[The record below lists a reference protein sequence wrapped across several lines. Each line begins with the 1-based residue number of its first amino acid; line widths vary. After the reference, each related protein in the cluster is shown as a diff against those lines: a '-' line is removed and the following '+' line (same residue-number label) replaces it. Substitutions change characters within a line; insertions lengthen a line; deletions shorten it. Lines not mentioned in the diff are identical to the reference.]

1 MKVFLNSSPSKVT
14 TFSPSE
20 VEGVFSF
27 HRTLPNYT
35 PTPLVPLN
43 RIADRLGVEHLLIK
57 DEGKRFGLKAFKAL
71 GASHAVFRI
80 LHERSGGNLKPE
92 DFLTEKG
99 RKLADGTTFSCATD
113 GNHGR
118 AVAWIARLLGRPSV
132 IFVPHETVPARIE
145 AIESEGAKVIVVN
158 GGYDDAV
165 RRAAEEA
172 KKETRL
178 IIADTGY
185 AGYMKIPLYIQQG
198 YLTLFKEISI
208 QLKEQGEK
216 PPDIVFIQS
225 GVGAFAFAAASY
237 FHDPATLPRLIS
249 VEPTAAD
256 CLFRSAETGNGR
268 PHSIIPEENTIMAG
282 LNCGT
287 PSLTAWPAVRDRFD
301 AFVAVEDNYAKEAM
315 MLLADEGVVSG
326 ESGAAGL
333 AGLIALHSERPDFI
347 EKDLRIRHGVRVL
360 LINTEANTNPEGY
373 YKIVGKTATEV
384 ERITPDNHSIS
395 SEK

>member
-1 MKVFLNSSPSKVT
+1 LKVFLNSSPSKVSP
-14 TFSPSE
+14 FSPSE
-20 VEGVFSF
+20 LEKVLSF

-43 RIADRLGVEHLLIK
+43 RVADRLGVEHLFIK

-80 LHERSGGNLKPE
+80 LHERSGGILRPE
-92 DFLTEKG
+92 DFLAEKG
-99 RKLADGTTFSCATD
+99 RRLADGITFSCATD

-118 AVAWIARLLGRPSV
+118 AVAWIAQLLGKPAV
-132 IFVPHETVPARIE
+132 IFVPRGTVHARIE
-145 AIESEGAKVIVVN
+145 AIESEGAEVVVVN
-158 GGYDDAV
+158 DSYDDAV

-172 KKETRL
+172 KRENRL

-185 AGYMKIPLYIQQG
+185 ADYMEIPIYIQQG
-198 YLTLFKEISI
+198 YLTLFRETTI
-208 QLKEQGEK
+208 QLEELGEK
-216 PPDIVFIQS
+216 PPDIVFIQV
-225 GVGAFAFAAASY
+225 GVGAFAFAAARY
-237 FHDPATLPRLIS
+237 FHDPTAFPRLIS

-256 CLFRSAETGNGR
+256 CCLRSVEIGNGR
-268 PHSIIPEENTIMAG
+268 PHSFVSTENTIMAG

-301 AFVAVEDNYAKEAM
+301 AFVAVEDNYAREAM
-315 MLLADEGVVSG
+315 ILLAEEGVVSG

-333 AGLIALHSERPDFI
+333 AALIALHAEKPDFI
-347 EKDLRIRHGVRVL
+347 EKELHIRNGARIL
-360 LINTEANTNPEGY
+360 LINTEADTDPIGY
-373 YKIVGKTATEV
+373 HRIVGKTATEV
-384 ERITPDNHSIS
+384 ERITPGNQSVS

>member
-1 MKVFLNSSPSKVT
+1 
-14 TFSPSE
+14 

-35 PTPLVPLN
+35 PTPLVSLN
-43 RIADRLGVEHLLIK
+43 RIADRLGVEYLFIK

-80 LHERSGGNLKPE
+80 LHERSGGILRPE

-99 RKLADGTTFSCATD
+99 RRLADGITFSCATD

-118 AVAWIARLLGRPSV
+118 AVAWIARLLGKPAV
-132 IFVPHETVPARIE
+132 IFVPRRTVHARIE
-145 AIESEGAKVIVVN
+145 AIELEGAEVVVVN
-158 GGYDDAV
+158 GSYDDAV
-165 RRAAEEA
+165 NRAAEEA
-172 KKETRL
+172 KRENRL

-185 AGYMKIPLYIQQG
+185 ADYMEIPLYIQQG
-198 YLTLFKEISI
+198 YLTLFRETTL
-208 QLKEQGEK
+208 QLEALGEK
-216 PPDIVFIQS
+216 PPDIVFIQV
-225 GVGAFAFAAASY
+225 GVGAFAFAAARY
-237 FHDPATLPRLIS
+237 FHDPAAFPRLIS

-256 CLFRSAETGNGR
+256 CCLRSAEIGNGR
-268 PHSIIPEENTIMAG
+268 PYSFVSTENTIMAG

-301 AFVAVEDNYAKEAM
+301 AFVAVEDNYAREAM
-315 MLLADEGVVSG
+315 ILLAEEEVVSG

-333 AGLIALHSERPDFI
+333 AALIALHSERPHFI
-347 EKDLRIRHGVRVL
+347 EKELSIRHRARVL
-360 LINTEANTNPEGY
+360 LINTEADTDPIGY
-373 YKIVGKTATEV
+373 SRIIGKTATEV
-384 ERITPDNHSIS
+384 ERITPGNQSIS